1 MEDKLV
7 FEDTDAARRLFGV
20 MDSNLGSIER
30 LCGVKVNSRGGE
42 LLISGEPGGVRA
54 AKELASRLYGLALES
69 RRGLSPADFE
79 AGAEAASPG
88 GAPLSGRVIEVKGRK
103 ITPRTDSQRKYVAAM
118 DANTIVFGTGPA
130 GTGKTFLAV
139 AMAMEQLAGGAVRKI
154 IITRP
159 MLEAG
164 ENLGFLPGDLEQK
177 ADPFLRPF
185 FDAVDDIAGVD
196 PARRLIEKKTIEIV
210 PLAYM
215 RGRTLSGAF
224 VILDEAQNTTPAQ
237 MKMFLTRIGFNSKA
251 VVTGDATQND
261 LPRGAVSGLEEA
273 EKLLAGMEG
282 IGVVR
287 FSKKDVVRH
296 PLVKRIVEAY
306 EKADG
311 ADTAD

>member
-1 MEDKLV
+1 MEDKLI
-7 FEDTDAARRLFGV
+7 FEDSDAARRLFGAL
-20 MDSNLGSIER
+20 DSNLGRIEK

-42 LLISGEPGGVRA
+42 LLISGEPDGVAA
-54 AKELASRLYGLALES
+54 AKELASQLYGLALEK
-69 RRGLSPADFE
+69 RGLSPADFE
-79 AGAEAASPG
+79 AGAEIVSAG
-88 GAPLSGRVIEVKGRK
+88 KGNLKDVLLSGRSIEVKGGK
-103 ITPRTDSQRKYVAAM
+103 ITPKTVCQREYIAAM
-118 DANTIVFGTGPA
+118 DANTIVFGIGPA

-185 FDAVDDIAGVD
+185 FDAVYDIAGTD
-196 PARRLIEKKTIEIV
+196 TARRLIERKTIEIV

-224 VILDEAQNTTPAQ
+224 VILDEAQNTSPSQ

-251 VVTGDATQND
+251 VITGDATQND
-261 LPRGAVSGLEEA
+261 LPGGAVSGLEEA
-273 EKLLAGMEG
+273 ERLLAGMEG
-282 IGVVR
+282 IAVVR
-287 FSKKDVVRH
+287 FSRKDVVRH
-296 PLVKRIVEAY
+296 PLVKKIVEAY
-306 EKADG
+306 EKRDR
-311 ADTAD
+311 